1 MWHLHMCAH
10 PQKDLHVISASFSI
24 EQFIDSPPNVRNRG
38 VKHTILDL
46 SAQEIAFIAITVIV
60 VVITGERRKP

>member
-24 EQFIDSPPNVRNRG
+24 EQFIDSPPTVRNRG